1 MHDLNLLYNFIYKTV
16 KTIAVPVF
24 KQQEDIS
31 CLPNFRKMP
40 VEAILLFIKI
50 FIYL

>member
-1 MHDLNLLYNFIYKTV
+1 MYDLNLLYNFIYKTV
-16 KTIAVPVF
+16 KIIEVSVF

-31 CLPNFRKMP
+31 CLLNFRKMS